1 MAIVINFYY
10 MTTLTIDVLNNDA
23 LNLLKDLELLKIIR
37 VRIDK
42 GVVEVTAK
50 NLISKYKGAMTRQRL
65 TEIDNQLD
73 QIRNEWE

>member
-1 MAIVINFYY
+1 

-37 VRIDK
+37 VRKDK

-50 NLISKYKGAMTRQRL
+50 NLISKYKGAMTRQPL

-73 QIRNEWE
+73 QMRNEWE

>member
-1 MAIVINFYY
+1 
-10 MTTLTIDVLNNDA
+10 MTTLTIDVLNDDA

-73 QIRNEWE
+73 QMRNEWE

>member
-1 MAIVINFYY
+1 

-50 NLISKYKGAMTRQRL
+50 NLIAKYKGAMTRQPL

-73 QIRNEWE
+73 QMRNEWE

>member
-1 MAIVINFYY
+1 

-37 VRIDK
+37 FRIDK

-73 QIRNEWE
+73 KMRNEWE

>member
-1 MAIVINFYY
+1 

-73 QIRNEWE
+73 QMRNEWE